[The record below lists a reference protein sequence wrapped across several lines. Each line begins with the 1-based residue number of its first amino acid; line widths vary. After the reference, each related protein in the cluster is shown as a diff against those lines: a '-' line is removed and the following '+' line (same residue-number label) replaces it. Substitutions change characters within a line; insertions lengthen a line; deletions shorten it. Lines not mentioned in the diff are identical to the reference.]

1 INMTTQWECEKAG
14 QNWTNHAFALYKQ
27 KMGDG
32 VFKEKFEELFQV
44 PSLEGFAAKSK
55 VENQI
60 TKMKLLA
67 FFGSL
72 RKSHAH
78 GVGGVGTARIVSDPG
93 FPDHEFFKPGR
104 AFPVRIYHSN
114 AIMADD
120 ASADRRGAFL
130 KFSDEGWN
138 IYVEDI
144 PFISAIE
151 GWWHTKRS
159 SSSDIESPLDMELV
173 TGSVDT
179 CWDIPTLTGF
189 MKAQRTNPALKDF
202 CFEHPI
208 IYYGLVDSLRR
219 APDSYTDLRYYG
231 HHVFHF
237 RAKDAKERFVKFRLV
252 PADGHPESGLLDF
265 DDQRIRFAKFR
276 QVPADGHP
284 ESGLLDFDDQRIV
297 WRTDTPS
304 QDSWTLTIRGSS
316 GELLTNLGLLPI
328 FGRTPCSPLSFVKFR
343 LVPADGHLES
353 GLLDF
358 DDQRIVWRRERLP
371 DEFRPQ
377 TYLRTEF
384 AERLKK
390 KPINYTLQ
398 LQLHEWEENDPY
410 EIFNPVRVWDPDTHP
425 WIDLAH
431 VQITTLLPQDITERM
446 IFNLGTQPESLGLV
460 EPKSI
465 YDHSSVP
472 YLKAKVN
479 PFMSKLQPINPPNPE
494 PPVQLDRHKYT
505 LEIHTGRTKGQYVG
519 GKIDSRSTLQTRSRP
534 YSWTGT
540 STHWRYTPAGPRGG
554 SGTDSTITVMLVGAW
569 ARTHPIKLDQ
579 FRHRLHH
586 HGILVGA
593 WARTHPIKLDQA
605 FYSTITVILVG
616 AWART
621 HPIKMDQSFCYII
634 PELTTLVPPVP
645 SVHTHSGTDST
656 ITVILVGAWARTHPI
671 KLDQA
676 FMNNFEA
683 GNVDIL
689 DIEAVDVGEIQAMTL
704 STDSR
709 GVKSDWYVDSIFVV
723 DRQRGRRQEFPV
735 YRWITDRSD
744 PITLRSGNA
753 SLMSHDSPVLKG
765 LRELEL
771 EKRRERYQWAH
782 DEKGFPAHL
791 AVKTLNDLPRDN
803 RVTQSLKGRDL
814 RNANKNGIPLRVKF
828 NSAFRRWEKFDDCEN
843 LCKVALGEENVRE
856 FATDIWRTD
865 FEFGRQILNELRV
878 RYLKN
883 YKFGRQIL
891 NEENVREFATD
902 IWRTDFEFGRQ
913 ILNEVHPSTITRC
926 KMIPPNFPVQ
936 DETLRPQLERGM
948 NLKQEATSGR
958 LYLMDCSLLDGLSL
972 RKPDHQDGE
981 NEFHPTAPMFCLIL
995 CSGRLYLM
1003 DCSLLDGLSLRKP
1016 DHQDDENEFHP
1027 TAPMALF
1034 YVNGKKEF
1042 VPIAI
1047 QLYPQVGRLMPS
1059 GRLMWD
1065 DKNQA
1070 LSRAVLYPE
1079 PWSGKIL
1086 DSPEPCPGQLYVLGY
1101 AKTIQNASVP
1111 SDANSI
1117 LKIFANQMPGPEN
1130 PIWTPMDSDFD
1141 WILAKMY
1148 LRSAD
1153 AQIHQLVSN
1162 CLTQL
1167 VMEPFAVSTYRN
1179 LSAAH
1184 PVYKLLVP
1192 HVRKVF
1198 AHSLVL
1204 KEHVIGEGSILDDI
1218 SPYDA
1223 DGRKDLIRRYYANF
1237 KFKMLNFPAMLA
1249 EKGLDD
1255 KEALPGY
1262 YYRDDGLLLWEAISR
1277 YTGDILKLF
1286 YDDTVALRDDLEV
1299 QNWIRDVKQQGLQ
1312 WEDESDKGLHFDQ
1325 HFGFGVHYV
1334 ASGRTELEGLW
1345 EDESDKG
1352 LPVGWEDE
1360 SDKGLPDGVR
1370 TIRELAD
1377 IVTSVIFTC
1386 SVHYAGHNAAQ
1397 QDVYSLVPNAPMNMR
1412 RAPPKR
1418 KPRKG
1423 ETEMEDIMDALPDRQ
1438 ASCKQLNMAIAL
1450 SNLGIDEHCC
1460 SKSSKQIWSLSWTM
1474 DALPDRQASCKQ
1486 LNMAIA
1492 LSNLGIDEASCKQL
1506 NMAIALSNLGI
1517 DEEEDGG
1524 CLGHFS
1530 DRYFTEDRAQG
1541 ILGEFQQSL
1550 QQIAE
1555 TIRRRNEA
1563 LDVPYTHLLPE
1574 KVPKAFRV

>member
-1 INMTTQWECEKAG
+1 MRDCTDDMIKINMTTQWECEKAG

-130 KFSDEGWN
+130 KFSDE
-138 IYVEDI
+138 
-144 PFISAIE
+144 
-151 GWWHTKRS
+151 
-159 SSSDIESPLDMELV
+159 DIESPLDMELV

-252 PADGHPESGLLDF
+252 PADGHP
-265 DDQRIRFAKFR
+265 
-276 QVPADGHP
+276 
-284 ESGLLDFDDQRIV
+284 
-297 WRTDTPS
+297 
-304 QDSWTLTIRGSS
+304 
-316 GELLTNLGLLPI
+316 
-328 FGRTPCSPLSFVKFR
+328 
-343 LVPADGHLES
+343 ES

-505 LEIHTGRTKGQYVG
+505 LEIHTGRTKG
-519 GKIDSRSTLQTRSRP
+519 
-534 YSWTGT
+534 
-540 STHWRYTPAGPRGG
+540 
-554 SGTDSTITVMLVGAW
+554 
-569 ARTHPIKLDQ
+569 
-579 FRHRLHH
+579 
-586 HGILVGA
+586 
-593 WARTHPIKLDQA
+593 
-605 FYSTITVILVG
+605 
-616 AWART
+616 
-621 HPIKMDQSFCYII
+621 
-634 PELTTLVPPVP
+634 
-645 SVHTHSGTDST
+645 SGTDST

-709 GVKSDWYVDSIFVV
+709 GVKSDWYVDSIFVVDRQRGRRQEFPVYRWITDRSDPITLRSGNGTSVCPSVCLCVCVCVFFVCLCV

-865 FEFGRQILNELRV
+865 FEFGRQILNEC
-878 RYLKN
+878 
-883 YKFGRQIL
+883 
-891 NEENVREFATD
+891 
-902 IWRTDFEFGRQ
+902 
-913 ILNEVHPSTITRC
+913 HPSTITRC

-948 NLKQEATSGR
+948 NLKQEAT
-958 LYLMDCSLLDGLSL
+958 
-972 RKPDHQDGE
+972 
-981 NEFHPTAPMFCLIL
+981 
-995 CSGRLYLM
+995 SGRLYLM

-1065 DKNQA
+1065 DK
-1070 LSRAVLYPE
+1070 
-1079 PWSGKIL
+1079 
-1086 DSPEPCPGQLYVLGY
+1086 
-1101 AKTIQNASVP
+1101 
-1111 SDANSI
+1111 
-1117 LKIFANQMPGPEN
+1117 PGPEN

-1312 WEDESDKGLHFDQ
+1312 WEDESDKGL
-1325 HFGFGVHYV
+1325 
-1334 ASGRTELEGLW
+1334 
-1345 EDESDKG
+1345 
-1352 LPVGWEDE
+1352 
-1360 SDKGLPDGVR
+1360 PDGVR

-1450 SNLGIDEHCC
+1450 SNLGIDE
-1460 SKSSKQIWSLSWTM
+1460 
-1474 DALPDRQASCKQ
+1474 
-1486 LNMAIA
+1486 
-1492 LSNLGIDEASCKQL
+1492 
-1506 NMAIALSNLGI
+1506 
-1517 DEEEDGG
+1517 EEDGG

-1541 ILGEFQQSL
+1541 ILGEFQQNL

>member
-1 INMTTQWECEKAG
+1 MIKLNMTTQWECEKAG

-67 FFGSL
+67 FFGNL

-78 GVGGVGTARIVSDPG
+78 GVGGVGTAQIVSDPA
-93 FPDHEFFKPGR
+93 FPEHEFFKPGR

-130 KFSDEGWN
+130 KFSDED
-138 IYVEDI
+138 V
-144 PFISAIE
+144 
-151 GWWHTKRS
+151 
-159 SSSDIESPLDMELV
+159 ESPLDMELV

-219 APDSYTDLRYYG
+219 APESYTDLRYYG
-231 HHVFHF
+231 HHVFRF
-237 RAKDAKERFVKFRLV
+237 RAKDDKERFVKFRLV
-252 PADGHPESGLLDF
+252 PADGHP
-265 DDQRIRFAKFR
+265 
-276 QVPADGHP
+276 
-284 ESGLLDFDDQRIV
+284 
-297 WRTDTPS
+297 
-304 QDSWTLTIRGSS
+304 
-316 GELLTNLGLLPI
+316 
-328 FGRTPCSPLSFVKFR
+328 
-343 LVPADGHLES
+343 ES

-494 PPVQLDRHKYT
+494 PPLKLERHKYT
-505 LEIHTGRTKGQYVG
+505 LEIHTGRTKG
-519 GKIDSRSTLQTRSRP
+519 
-534 YSWTGT
+534 
-540 STHWRYTPAGPRGG
+540 
-554 SGTDSTITVMLVGAW
+554 
-569 ARTHPIKLDQ
+569 
-579 FRHRLHH
+579 
-586 HGILVGA
+586 
-593 WARTHPIKLDQA
+593 
-605 FYSTITVILVG
+605 
-616 AWART
+616 
-621 HPIKMDQSFCYII
+621 
-634 PELTTLVPPVP
+634 
-645 SVHTHSGTDST
+645 SGTDST
-656 ITVILVGAWARTHPI
+656 ITVILIGAWARTPPI

-683 GNVDIL
+683 GHVDIL
-689 DIEAVDVGEIQAMTL
+689 DIEAVDVGEVQAMTL
-704 STDSR
+704 STDSF

-735 YRWITDRSD
+735 YRWITDRTDS
-744 PITLRSGNA
+744 ITLRSGRA
-753 SLMSHDSPVLKG
+753 SLMAHDTPVLRG

-782 DEKGFPAHL
+782 DQKGFPAHL
-791 AVKTLNDLPRDN
+791 AAKTLNDLPRDN
-803 RVTQSLKGRDL
+803 KVAQSLKARDL
-814 RNANKNGIPLRVKF
+814 RNASKNGIPLRVKF

-865 FEFGRQILNELRV
+865 FEFGRQILNEC
-878 RYLKN
+878 
-883 YKFGRQIL
+883 
-891 NEENVREFATD
+891 
-902 IWRTDFEFGRQ
+902 
-913 ILNEVHPSTITRC
+913 HPSTITRC
-926 KMIPPNFPVQ
+926 RMIPPNFPVQ
-936 DETLRPQLERGM
+936 DDTLRPQLERGM

-958 LYLMDCSLLDGLSL
+958 LYMMDCSLLDGLSL
-972 RKPDHQDGE
+972 RKPEHQDE
-981 NEFHPTAPMFCLIL
+981 
-995 CSGRLYLM
+995 
-1003 DCSLLDGLSLRKP
+1003 
-1016 DHQDDENEFHP
+1016 ENEFHP

-1059 GRLMWD
+1059 GRIMFD
-1065 DKNQA
+1065 DK
-1070 LSRAVLYPE
+1070 
-1079 PWSGKIL
+1079 
-1086 DSPEPCPGQLYVLGY
+1086 
-1101 AKTIQNASVP
+1101 
-1111 SDANSI
+1111 
-1117 LKIFANQMPGPEN
+1117 PGPEN

-1162 CLTQL
+1162 SLTQL

-1198 AHSLVL
+1198 AHSLVV

-1223 DGRKDLIRRYYANF
+1223 DGRKELIKRYYANF
-1237 KFKMLNFPAMLA
+1237 KFKMLNFPTMLA

-1262 YYRDDGLLLWEAISR
+1262 YYRDDGLMIWEAISK
-1277 YTGDILKLF
+1277 YVGDILKLF
-1286 YDDTVALRDDLEV
+1286 YDDTVALRDDLEI

-1312 WEDESDKGLHFDQ
+1312 
-1325 HFGFGVHYV
+1325 
-1334 ASGRTELEGLW
+1334 
-1345 EDESDKG
+1345 
-1352 LPVGWEDE
+1352 WEDE

-1386 SVHYAGHNAAQ
+1386 SAHYAGHNAAQ
-1397 QDVYSLVPNAPMNMR
+1397 QDVYSLVPNSPMNMR

-1423 ETEMEDIMDALPDRQ
+1423 ETEMEDIMEALPDRQ

-1450 SNLGIDEHCC
+1450 SNLGIE
-1460 SKSSKQIWSLSWTM
+1460 
-1474 DALPDRQASCKQ
+1474 
-1486 LNMAIA
+1486 
-1492 LSNLGIDEASCKQL
+1492 
-1506 NMAIALSNLGI
+1506 
-1517 DEEEDGG
+1517 EEEDGG

-1530 DRYFTEDRAQG
+1530 DRYFTEDRAQV
-1541 ILGEFQQSL
+1541 ILGEFQQNL
-1550 QQIAE
+1550 QQIGE

-1574 KVPKAFRV
+1574 KLPKAFRV